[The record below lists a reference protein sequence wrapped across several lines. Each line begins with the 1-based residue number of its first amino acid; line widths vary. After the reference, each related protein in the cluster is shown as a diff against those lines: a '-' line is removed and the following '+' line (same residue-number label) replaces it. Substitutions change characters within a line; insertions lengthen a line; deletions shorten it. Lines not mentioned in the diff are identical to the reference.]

1 MKSIALDPQSALV
14 LIDLQKGITR
24 LPTIHPTAA
33 VLANA
38 ARLAASFRESRL
50 PVVLVRV
57 AYSAD
62 EADRLRLRVASAR
75 PLMPLP
81 PDYSELENELNQQA
95 DDILITKRQWGA
107 FFGTDLDLQLRR
119 RRVTGIVLAGI
130 ATSMG
135 VESTARQ
142 AFEHG
147 YNVTVAVDAVT
158 DLNADAHA
166 RSLDWIF
173 PMLGELG
180 TTDEIIS
187 LLSAMRA

>member
-1 MKSIALDPQSALV
+1 MKPTALGPQTALV

-24 LPTIHPTAA
+24 LPTIHPAAA

-38 ARLAASFRESRL
+38 ARLAARFRVLRL

-62 EADRLRLRVASAR
+62 EADRLHLRVARAR
-75 PLMPLP
+75 STGPLA
-81 PDYSELENELNQQA
+81 PDYSELEKKLNQQA
-95 DDILITKRQWGA
+95 NDILITKRQWGA
-107 FFGTDLDLQLRR
+107 FFGTGLDLQLRR
-119 RRVTGIVLAGI
+119 RRAGI

-147 YNVTVAVDAVT
+147 YNLTVAIDAVT

-180 TTDEIIS
+180 ATDEILS
-187 LLSAMRA
+187 LLSASRP

>member
-1 MKSIALDPQSALV
+1 MKPTALDPQTALV

-24 LPTIHPTAA
+24 LPTIHPAAA
-33 VLANA
+33 VLANT
-38 ARLAASFRESRL
+38 ARLAARFRVLRL

-57 AYSAD
+57 AYSAN

-75 PLMPLP
+75 STGPLA
-81 PDYSELENELNQQA
+81 PDYSELENGLDQQA
-95 DDILITKRQWGA
+95 SDILITKRQWGA

-130 ATSMG
+130 ATSLG

-147 YNVTVAVDAVT
+147 YNVTIAVDAVT

-180 TTDEIIS
+180 TTDEILS
-187 LLSAMRA
+187 LLPATRA

>member
-1 MKSIALDPQSALV
+1 MKPTALDPQTALV

-24 LPTIHPTAA
+24 LPTIHPTEL
-33 VLANA
+33 VVANA
-38 ARLAASFRESRL
+38 SRLAAAFRVYGL

-75 PLMPLP
+75 AIGPLS
-81 PDYSELENELNQQA
+81 PDYSELEKALDQQPS
-95 DDILITKRQWGA
+95 DILITKRQWGA

-119 RRVTGIVLAGI
+119 RRATGIVLAGI

-142 AFEHG
+142 AFENG
-147 YNVTVAVDAVT
+147 YNVTIAVDAVT

-180 TTDEIIS
+180 TTDEILS
-187 LLSAMRA
+187 LLPATRA

>member
-1 MKSIALDPQSALV
+1 MKPTALDPQTALV

-24 LPTIHPTAA
+24 LPTIHPVAP
-33 VLANA
+33 LIANA
-38 ARLAASFRESRL
+38 AHLAARFRSLNL

-62 EADRLRLRVASAR
+62 EGDRLRLRVARAR
-75 PLMPLP
+75 TVPPLP
-81 PDYSELENELNQQA
+81 PDYSDLEEALEPQTS
-95 DDILITKRQWGA
+95 DIFVTKRQWGA

-130 ATSMG
+130 ATSLG

-147 YNVTVAVDAVT
+147 YNVTIAVNAVT
-158 DLNADAHA
+158 DLDVEAHT

-180 TTDEIIS
+180 TTEEILQ
-187 LLSAMRA
+187 LLLAH

>member
-1 MKSIALDPQSALV
+1 M
-14 LIDLQKGITR
+14 
-24 LPTIHPTAA
+24 PTIHPTAT
-33 VLANA
+33 VLTNA
-38 ARLAASFRESRL
+38 ARLAARFRVLRL

-75 PLMPLP
+75 STGPLA
-81 PDYSELENELNQQA
+81 PDYSELENGLDQQA
-95 DDILITKRQWGA
+95 NDILITKRQWGA

-130 ATSMG
+130 ATSLG

-147 YNVTVAVDAVT
+147 YNVTVAIDAVT

-180 TTDEIIS
+180 ATDEILS
-187 LLSAMRA
+187 LLSIEA

>member
-1 MKSIALDPQSALV
+1 MKPTALDPQTALV

-24 LPTIHPTAA
+24 LPTIHPAAA

-38 ARLAASFRESRL
+38 ARLAARFRVLRL

-75 PLMPLP
+75 STGPLA
-81 PDYSELENELNQQA
+81 PDYSELENGLDQQA
-95 DDILITKRQWGA
+95 NDILITKRQWGA

-119 RRVTGIVLAGI
+119 RGVTGIVLAGI
-130 ATSMG
+130 ATSLG

-147 YNVTVAVDAVT
+147 YNVTVAIDAVT

-180 TTDEIIS
+180 ATDEILS
-187 LLSAMRA
+187 LLTAIKP

>member
-1 MKSIALDPQSALV
+1 MKPTALGPQTALV

-24 LPTIHPTAA
+24 LPTIHPAAA

-38 ARLAASFRESRL
+38 ARLAARFRVLRL

-62 EADRLRLRVASAR
+62 EADRLHLRVARAR
-75 PLMPLP
+75 STGPLA
-81 PDYSELENELNQQA
+81 PDYSELEKKLNQQA
-95 DDILITKRQWGA
+95 NDILITKRQWGA

-119 RRVTGIVLAGI
+119 RRVSGIVLAAI

-142 AFEHG
+142 AFEYG
-147 YNVTVAVDAVT
+147 YNLTVAIDAVT

-180 TTDEIIS
+180 ATDEILS
-187 LLSAMRA
+187 LLSASRP